1 MDKYEKVFELAKR
14 RGFLWNS
21 FELYGGSRGFYD
33 YGPLGS
39 TLKRRIEQ
47 IWREFYV
54 IQEGHMEIE
63 CPTIGIEDVFV
74 ASGHVGGFSDPL
86 CECKKCGEAFRAD
99 HLVEN
104 VMSAAG
110 TLSAEQLT
118 QVIKEKGITCPE
130 CGGEFND
137 AYEFNLMF
145 KTTIGPGAGRQGY
158 LRPETAQGMFVDF
171 QRLSRF
177 YRDKLPF
184 GAVQIGKS
192 YRNEIAPRQGV
203 IRLREFTQAECEI
216 FVDPR
221 NKNHPNFE
229 RFADRELSLYSQEAQ
244 EKGESF
250 RMTVREAVKTGII
263 AHEVLGYNIA
273 LTNEFL
279 TKVGINPEKLRF
291 RQHLKDEMAHY
302 AIDCWDAEIETER
315 FGWVEIVGIADRTDY
330 DLKAHARVSKTE
342 LYVYVEYDEPKMVT
356 HFVVKPNMG
365 KLGPLFKGKAKAVA
379 EALKQLSEAELSLSK
394 DKIKFTV
401 DGEELTVNSDVV
413 DFAEETVKVSGEN
426 VIPHVIEPSYGI
438 DRIFY
443 GVMEHAFEEENVAQK
458 ATESGLKGTGEAGET
473 KKTETEPEAAKGES
487 EGESEEEARLVMHFS
502 SAVAPVQ
509 VAVLPLL
516 TRKELAD
523 PAKEIIAKLREK
535 SLLVNYDDSGTI
547 GRRYRRNDEIGTPYS
562 VTVDY
567 DTLEDRTVTIR
578 DRDSMHQVRAP
589 IEGIENVLYELIY
602 RGRGFESAGK
612 PFNF

>member
-1 MDKYEKVFELAKR
+1 MDTYEKVFELAKR

-47 IWREFYV
+47 TWREFYV
-54 IQEGHMEIE
+54 IQEGFMEIE
-63 CPTIGIEDVFV
+63 CPTIGIEDVFI

-86 CECKKCGEAFRAD
+86 CECMNCKEAFRAD
-99 HLVEN
+99 HLVQN
-104 VMSAAG
+104 VMEAAG
-110 TLSAEQLT
+110 TLSAEELT
-118 QVIKEKGITCPE
+118 RVIKENDIRCPE
-130 CGGEFND
+130 CGGEFGD

-145 KTTIGPGAGRQGY
+145 KTTIGPGTGRQGY

-221 NKNHPNFE
+221 NKKHPNFE
-229 RFADRELSLYSQEAQ
+229 RFADRELVLYSQKAQ
-244 EKGESF
+244 EKGEPF
-250 RMTVREAVKTGII
+250 RMTVREAVKAGVI

-279 TKVGINPEKLRF
+279 TKVGINPAKLRF

-302 AIDCWDAEIETER
+302 AIDCWDAEIETDR

-342 LYVYVEYDEPKMVT
+342 LYVYIEYDEPKMVT
-356 HFVVKPNMG
+356 RFVVKPNMG

-379 EALKQLSEAELSLSK
+379 DALKQLSEEELSK
-394 DKIKFTV
+394 DEIKVTV
-401 DGEELTVNSDVV
+401 DGEELTVSSDAV

-443 GVMEHAFEEENVAQK
+443 GIMEHAYDEENVAQK
-458 ATESGLKGTGEAGET
+458 VAESGLKGSEEAENESEAGKGEGEA
-473 KKTETEPEAAKGES
+473 
-487 EGESEEEARLVMHFS
+487 EGEEEARLVMHFS

-523 PAKEIIAKLREK
+523 PAKDIIVKLREK
-535 SLLVNYDDSGTI
+535 TLLVNYDDSGTI
-547 GRRYRRNDEIGTPYS
+547 GRRYRRNDEIGTPYC

-567 DTLEDRTVTIR
+567 DTLKDGTVTIR
-578 DRDSMHQVRAP
+578 DRDSMRQIRAP
-589 IEGIENVLYELIY
+589 IQGIENALYELIY
-602 RGRGFESAGK
+602 RGKTFESAGK

>member
-1 MDKYEKVFELAKR
+1 MDKYEKIFELAKR

-47 IWREFYV
+47 IWREFYI
-54 IQEGHMEIE
+54 IQEGFMEIE
-63 CPTIGIEDVFV
+63 CPTIGIEEVFI
-74 ASGHVGGFSDPL
+74 ASGHIGSFSDPL
-86 CECKKCGEAFRAD
+86 CECMNCKEAFRAD

-104 VMSAAG
+104 VINVAG
-110 TLSAEQLT
+110 TLNAEELT
-118 QVIKEKGITCPE
+118 KIIKEHELRCLE
-130 CGGEFND
+130 CGGELGN

-145 KTTIGPGAGRQGY
+145 KTTIGPGTGKQGY

-177 YRDKLPF
+177 YRGQLPF

-192 YRNEIAPRQGV
+192 YRNEIAPRQGI

-221 NKNHPNFE
+221 HKKHPNFE
-229 RFADRELSLYSQEAQ
+229 LFADKELVLYSQEAQ
-244 EKGESF
+244 KKGESF
-250 RMTVREAVKTGII
+250 RMTVREAVKAKVI
-263 AHEVLGYNIA
+263 AHEILGYNIA
-273 LTNEFL
+273 LTQEFL
-279 TKVGINPEKLRF
+279 KKVGINPAKLRF

-330 DLKAHARVSKTE
+330 DLKAHSRVSNTD
-342 LYVYVEYDEPKMVT
+342 LYVYVEYNEPRMVNR
-356 HFVVKPNMG
+356 FAVKPNMS
-365 KLGPLFKGKAKAVA
+365 KLGPVFRDKARAVA
-379 EALKQLSEAELSLSK
+379 DALKQLSEEELSK
-394 DKIKFTV
+394 FEIKVTV
-401 DGEELTVNSDVV
+401 GGEELAVSSDMVS
-413 DFAEETVKVSGEN
+413 FAEESVKVSGESF
-426 VIPHVIEPSYGI
+426 IPHVIEPSYGI

-443 GVMEHAFEEENVAQK
+443 GVMEHAFDEENIAKKVAEFGIKGADEIGKEYEYVKDDKGAKLEEED
-458 ATESGLKGTGEAGET
+458 
-473 KKTETEPEAAKGES
+473 
-487 EGESEEEARLVMHFS
+487 RLVMHFS
-502 SAVAPVQ
+502 SAVSPVQ

-523 PAKEIIAKLREK
+523 PAKEIVAKLKENA
-535 SLLVNYDDSGTI
+535 LLVNYDDSGTI

-562 VTVDY
+562 ITVDY
-567 DTLEDRTVTIR
+567 DTLEDGTVTIR
-578 DRDSMHQVRAP
+578 DRDSMRQIRSP
-589 IEGIENVLYELIY
+589 IKGIENVIFGLIY
-602 RGRGFESAGK
+602 RGKSFESAGK

>member
-1 MDKYEKVFELAKR
+1 MDTYEKVFELAKR

-47 IWREFYV
+47 TWREIYV
-54 IQEGHMEIE
+54 IQEGFMEIE
-63 CPTIGIEDVFV
+63 CPTIGIEDVFI

-86 CECKKCGEAFRAD
+86 CECMNCKEAFRAD
-99 HLVEN
+99 HLVQN
-104 VMSAAG
+104 VMEAAG
-110 TLSAEQLT
+110 TLSAEELT
-118 QVIKEKGITCPE
+118 RVIKENDIRCPE
-130 CGGEFND
+130 CGGEFGD

-145 KTTIGPGAGRQGY
+145 KTTIGPGTGRQGY

-221 NKNHPNFE
+221 NKKHPNFE
-229 RFADRELSLYSQEAQ
+229 RFADRELVLYSQKAQ
-244 EKGESF
+244 EKGEPF
-250 RMTVREAVKTGII
+250 RMTVREAVEAGVI

-279 TKVGINPEKLRF
+279 TKVGINPAKLRF

-302 AIDCWDAEIETER
+302 AIDCWDAEIETDR

-342 LYVYVEYDEPKMVT
+342 LYVYIEYDEPKMVT
-356 HFVVKPNMG
+356 RFVVKPNMG

-379 EALKQLSEAELSLSK
+379 DALKQLSEEELSK
-394 DKIKFTV
+394 DEIKVTV
-401 DGEELTVNSDVV
+401 DGEELTVSSDAV

-443 GVMEHAFEEENVAQK
+443 GIMEHAYDEENVAQK
-458 ATESGLKGTGEAGET
+458 VAESGLKGSEEAENESEAGKGEGEA
-473 KKTETEPEAAKGES
+473 
-487 EGESEEEARLVMHFS
+487 EGEEEARLVMHFS

-523 PAKEIIAKLREK
+523 PAKDIIVKLREK
-535 SLLVNYDDSGTI
+535 TLLVNYDDSGTI
-547 GRRYRRNDEIGTPYS
+547 GRRYRRNDEIGTPYC

-567 DTLEDRTVTIR
+567 DTLKDGTVTIR
-578 DRDSMHQVRAP
+578 DRDSMRQIRAP
-589 IEGIENVLYELIY
+589 IQGIENALYELIY
-602 RGRGFESAGK
+602 RGKTFESAGK